1 MRGGLAARTPA
12 ATRSHA
18 LTLLLLLFA
27 LCCTAAG
34 GNALRQSSESSGTR
48 KLLRRCGLHHA
59 RVTVLPLPSV
69 L

>member
-18 LTLLLLLFA
+18 LTLLLLLLA

-34 GNALRQSSESSGTR
+34 GSALRQSSESSGSR
-48 KLLRRCGLHHA
+48 KLLRRCGQHLA
-59 RVTVLPLPSV
+59 RLTVLPLAAV
-69 L
+69 V